1 MQKTICRSVWL
12 LTAIILLATGCG
24 KEKEDKQAQSQTEQ
38 KTTEVTNNKS
48 EKKEPEITITSDE
61 QEIKIEAGET
71 RVLSYAVTKS
81 GANSALKFTSG
92 DTGKVTVDERGN
104 ISGVTEGK
112 TYVVAKCED
121 AEYYWNVTVL
131 PAANISGGG
140 NIELYVG
147 DKKTLYFDV
156 SGGDEDYVPIINSS
170 DNSIVDLGEFEKYTK
185 NSYEGI
191 ITASNVGNTTVIVE
205 YGNSAKCEW
214 NIIVHPDSY
223 LPDGVYGCS
232 GSYEN
237 VDLIISDTSLTTKEF
252 NPVDVGHWN
261 GTIKQNVVRTIEFS
275 PDCFFGYY
283 EGDEEAFKCD
293 KEDILRG
300 DGGAPC
306 YYFTI
311 KDNVIVSL
319 ISSP

>member
-1 MQKTICRSVWL
+1 MQKTICRSVLL

-38 KTTEVTNNKS
+38 KTTEVTNNKP
-48 EKKEPEITITSDE
+48 EKEEAEITITSDE
-61 QEIKIEAGET
+61 QKIKIEAGET

-147 DKKTLYFDV
+147 DKKRF
-156 SGGDEDYVPIINSS
+156 I
-170 DNSIVDLGEFEKYTK
+170 
-185 NSYEGI
+185 
-191 ITASNVGNTTVIVE
+191 
-205 YGNSAKCEW
+205 
-214 NIIVHPDSY
+214 
-223 LPDGVYGCS
+223 
-232 GSYEN
+232 
-237 VDLIISDTSLTTKEF
+237 LT
-252 NPVDVGHWN
+252 
-261 GTIKQNVVRTIEFS
+261 
-275 PDCFFGYY
+275 
-283 EGDEEAFKCD
+283 
-293 KEDILRG
+293 
-300 DGGAPC
+300 
-306 YYFTI
+306 
-311 KDNVIVSL
+311 
-319 ISSP
+319 

>member
-1 MQKTICRSVWL
+1 MQKTICRSVLL

-24 KEKEDKQAQSQTEQ
+24 KEKEDKQAQSKTEQ
-38 KTTEVTNNKS
+38 KATEVTNNKP
-48 EKKEPEITITSDE
+48 EKEEAEITITSDE

-71 RVLSYAVTKS
+71 RVLSYAVTKG
-81 GANSALKFTSG
+81 GADSALKFTSG
-92 DTGKVTVDERGN
+92 DTGKVTVDVRGN

-112 TYVVAKCED
+112 TYVVAKCEN

-131 PAANISGGG
+131 PAANI
-140 NIELYVG
+140 
-147 DKKTLYFDV
+147 

-252 NPVDVGHWN
+252 NPVDVGDWN

-300 DGGAPC
+300 DGGAPG

-311 KDNVIVSL
+311 KDNAIVSL

>member
-1 MQKTICRSVWL
+1 MQKTICRSVLL
-12 LTAIILLATGCG
+12 LTAIILLVTGCV

-38 KTTEVTNNKS
+38 KTTEVTNNKP
-48 EKKEPEITITSDE
+48 EKEEAEITITSDE

-81 GANSALKFTSG
+81 GANSEPKFTSG
-92 DTGKVTVDERGN
+92 DTGKVTVDEREN

-131 PAANISGGG
+131 PAANI
-140 NIELYVG
+140 
-147 DKKTLYFDV
+147 

-252 NPVDVGHWN
+252 NPVDVGDWN